1 MRSLP
6 AATLRLLSIIARR
19 LFYFHAQVARTLT
32 SPLSREMAF
41 PPTAFAR
48 KIACIAL
55 PEYARRAGV
64 DLWRAG
70 AGEGG
75 AFHRNESQEVDFC
88 WPLFII
94 LFPQSGMLGEYQE
107 QHEACVHVYRFVL
120 VLGLL
125 IFLCAVLNVAVRLA
139 REPFFLGQNDYIYDK
154 LNTLDTG
161 TIHQG
166 RSYSY
171 RYMQHD
177 ALFEQIRH
185 SHNIRDSV
193 EENYFL

>member
-64 DLWRAG
+64 GLWRTG
-70 AGEGG
+70 TGQGG
-75 AFHRNESQEVDFC
+75 PFHEEQRQEVD
-88 WPLFII
+88 
-94 LFPQSGMLGEYQE
+94 S
-107 QHEACVHVYRFVL
+107 
-120 VLGLL
+120 
-125 IFLCAVLNVAVRLA
+125 
-139 REPFFLGQNDYIYDK
+139 K
-154 LNTLDTG
+154 
-161 TIHQG
+161 
-166 RSYSY
+166 
-171 RYMQHD
+171 
-177 ALFEQIRH
+177 
-185 SHNIRDSV
+185 DSR
-193 EENYFL
+193 